1 MIEKAKESDVG
12 HLASLA
18 IQMWQAHTPEE
29 LEANFLD
36 TMQREMLSFSYA
48 MRVISRWGSPS
59 ASCGMTM
66 WRVLTLPLWDIWKE
80 F

>member
-36 TMQREMLSFSYA
+36 TMQRERSEER
-48 MRVISRWGSPS
+48 RVG
-59 ASCGMTM
+59 
-66 WRVLTLPLWDIWKE
+66 KE
-80 F
+80 CRL